1 MLAFLTRMLLKYIVY
16 GHGLLKS
23 EFYHAFKHGP
33 SNDIFNTPD
42 KVEHSKKRKRLA
54 NIFSAQS
61 VFAFEPRVREHIRQ
75 LCAQWDLR
83 CRESACGVSGDN
95 WSANDGKAVID
106 LCAQISYLAFDIIG
120 DLALGSCFG
129 LIQAQKDSSLSIES
143 VNAFGD
149 PQRGTIEIPV
159 VKTIVRGGVSMMGIG
174 VFPAWTHRFLQYFPW
189 NLVGLFDSLNFFK
202 LATTSVHG
210 RIKRGPK
217 EVIQDGKRSID
228 IMEKLLEV
236 EEDGRPLPTHELT
249 AEAIVLLIAGSDTI
263 SSTLGC
269 LFYHLA
275 TNPRVQREL
284 QIELDQ
290 HIPFQTSSE
299 PHGKEG
305 LDIRLHD
312 TVVRYDDVKALPYL
326 EACIKEALRLQSP
339 TATGL
344 PRVVP
349 PGNGVIVSG
358 EPFKPGSI
366 ISVPLYTIH
375 HSSVWGS
382 DAADFRPEQWLDDK
396 CGLLSKYFQP
406 FSLGP
411 RTWIGRNFAYMNL
424 MLSAATLARRYKIEA
439 LHTTKP
445 MTYEGFLRST
455 ISCEVMIKRRK
466 V

>member
-1 MLAFLTRMLLKYIVY
+1 
-16 GHGLLKS
+16 
-23 EFYHAFKHGP
+23 
-33 SNDIFNTPD
+33 
-42 KVEHSKKRKRLA
+42 
-54 NIFSAQS
+54 
-61 VFAFEPRVREHIRQ
+61 
-75 LCAQWDLR
+75 
-83 CRESACGVSGDN
+83 
-95 WSANDGKAVID
+95 
-106 LCAQISYLAFDIIG
+106 
-120 DLALGSCFG
+120 
-129 LIQAQKDSSLSIES
+129 
-143 VNAFGD
+143 
-149 PQRGTIEIPV
+149 
-159 VKTIVRGGVSMMGIG
+159 
-174 VFPAWTHRFLQYFPW
+174 
-189 NLVGLFDSLNFFK
+189 
-202 LATTSVHG
+202 
-210 RIKRGPK
+210 
-217 EVIQDGKRSID
+217 
-228 IMEKLLEV
+228 MEKLLEI

-263 SSTLGC
+263 NSTLGC

-290 HIPFQTSSE
+290 HIPCQTSSE

-305 LDIRLHD
+305 LDTRLHD
-312 TVVRYDDVKALPYL
+312 KVVRYDDVKALPYL

-349 PGNGVIVSG
+349 PGNGAIVSG
-358 EPFKPGSI
+358 EPFEPGSI

-439 LHTTKP
+439 LHTTKLSADD
-445 MTYEGFLRST
+445 LRRLS
-455 ISCEVMIKRRK
+455 SLDN
-466 V
+466 